1 MSDTQNNET
10 RDENG
15 RFRPG
20 ASGNPHGRPPKAR
33 EQAYLDTLKERLG
46 LEAWAEIVDKA
57 IKDAQVGDD
66 KARAW
71 LSDYAIGKPK
81 QTIAIDNRGEGGGDY
96 ERYSDDELRAIAD
109 GGASPTG
116 TGKATSGTGGAGAA
130 RTGAQAFD

>member
-46 LEAWAEIVDKA
+46 LEAWAKIVDKA
-57 IKDAQVGDD
+57 IKDAQGGDD
-66 KARAW
+66 KARA
-71 LSDYAIGKPK
+71 SVFVVF
-81 QTIAIDNRGEGGGDY
+81 
-96 ERYSDDELRAIAD
+96 
-109 GGASPTG
+109 
-116 TGKATSGTGGAGAA
+116 GAGEAIKILEKETA
-130 RTGAQAFD
+130 R